1 MFFDKIDVVSQTEER
16 KRLTMSDSRM
26 FEQGGR
32 VLVLSGKRLSEIS
45 PKTKPFYT
53 LYTFFKRA
61 EEDIKIATVLAGYF
75 LLFGVVSG
83 GALGTLFYTINNRNS
98 DINTIL
104 IEGTLLGA
112 MAGVFFGF
120 GVMLCTLCALAAVF
134 KKTDDSGFLI
144 AKLDLTNIILHASSV
159 SKVFEYYDTTMAAI
173 ELRRKVSYAGK
184 LLNESDSDLAVY
196 EDLRNKKNMLQKE
209 HSKKQ
214 RQTNTIAREL
224 EVEFYEI
231 RKAKKEKEVLEFLD
245 AA

>member
-1 MFFDKIDVVSQTEER
+1 
-16 KRLTMSDSRM
+16 MSDSRM

-61 EEDIKIATVLAGYF
+61 DEDTKIATVLTGCF

-83 GALGTLFYTINNRNS
+83 GALGTLFYTITNRNS

-120 GVMLCTLCALAAVF
+120 AMMFCTLYALTAVF
-134 KKTDDSGFLI
+134 ENVLEKTDDSGFLI

-159 SKVFEYYDTTMAAI
+159 SKVFEYYDTIMAEI

-214 RQTNTIAREL
+214 RQANTIAREL
-224 EVEFYEI
+224 EVEFNEN
-231 RKAKKEKEVLEFLD
+231 RKAKKEKEVLKFLD